1 MTTSHDIDVTLET
14 RRDKRH
20 QAEVRRAR
28 GIVELL
34 DDRTDLRGVYARA
47 DLVDD
52 AVRWTA

>member
-1 MTTSHDIDVTLET
+1 MTTSHDIDVTLEA
-14 RRDKRH
+14 RRDKRDE
-20 QAEVRRAR
+20 AEVRRAR

-34 DDRTDLRGVYARA
+34 DDRTDLRGVYAMA